1 MNLVYSQSRNI
12 KCKSEGFSQKVFLN
26 HTFEGLLHFLWVVMG
41 YNNYTFLVNLF
52 LFIFYLK
59 EWNMIQLGKGLGAGA
74 KHVPIIL

>member
-52 LFIFYLK
+52 LFVLFERMENDPARK
-59 EWNMIQLGKGLGAGA
+59 GAGSRC
-74 KHVPIIL
+74 